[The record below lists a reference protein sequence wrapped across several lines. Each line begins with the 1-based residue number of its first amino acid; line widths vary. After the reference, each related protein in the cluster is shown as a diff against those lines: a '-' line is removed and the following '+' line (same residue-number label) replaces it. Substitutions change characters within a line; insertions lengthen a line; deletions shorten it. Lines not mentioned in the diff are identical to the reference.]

1 MMRSLYSAVSGL
13 KNHQTRMDV
22 IGNNIANINT
32 TGFKANRVNFS
43 SMLSQ
48 NLSAAS
54 SPQGNLGGVNA
65 KQIGLGSAIASI
77 DTLTGDGSVQST
89 GQNTDL
95 AISGNGYFVLKEGE
109 ESYYTRDGSFRFDE
123 VGNYVSAGGLKVQG
137 WMADDEGVVSTN
149 SEVTDIIVPAGQ
161 TMSPSQTTKIDIT
174 KNLSA
179 EEEVLNGKIVIK
191 AAVTGQNNG
200 TVQGTFGDGYY
211 KIDTNTNEITIVYE
225 SYAAYVAESGN
236 NSPTV
241 GNAAQLPATLAA
253 QIQTDTGNQVTA
265 NSDTVNTIE
274 EPGKSGSVVITV
286 PLTLPTPPATL
297 TGIKQ
302 GTFVGGTYNI
312 VGSEL
317 TITYTNYDAYV
328 NAARPNRK
336 VDPIEGE
343 TTDIP
348 PALANEIATATGY
361 VFPTP
366 PNGTAEK
373 VEKVGVIQSIITY
386 DSEGI
391 EHKVSIL
398 YTKMGNNR
406 WNMEVQASSDGDT
419 ISNAKGVLQFDEKG
433 DFVSSTLNEFEI
445 VPTNGTVDPLE
456 ISLNFNDETFTQY
469 AGSTNVKA
477 DPDGYTTG
485 TLDSVDFDS
494 VGCVIGTF
502 SNGQKKTLAQVAM
515 ATFNNPG
522 GLESAGS
529 NLYSESKNSG
539 TAQISASGA
548 NGAGEIT
555 PSALEMSNAN
565 LGEQFTDMIV
575 TQRGYQSNSKIIT
588 VSDEMLET
596 AINMKR

>member
-137 WMADDEGVVSTN
+137 WMADEQGAINTTS
-149 SEVTDIIVPAGQ
+149 SIEDIIVPAGQ
-161 TMSPSQTTKIDIT
+161 TMNPKATTKIDVS

-179 EEEVLNGKIVIK
+179 ETQQGAKIASQILVYDAEGMEHKVNIILER
-191 AAVTGQNNG
+191 ATVG
-200 TVQGTFGDGYY
+200 TSTSTWNVDVQDDQGNSVVSGGNQTLTFDGYG
-211 KIDTNTNEITIVYE
+211 KLTSNVTQGVSI
-225 SYAAYVAESGN
+225 
-236 NSPTV
+236 
-241 GNAAQLPATLAA
+241 TLANGA
-253 QIQTDTGNQVTA
+253 QSTLDFNVVFDPNQVTQY
-265 NSDTVNTIE
+265 S
-274 EPGKSGSVVITV
+274 
-286 PLTLPTPPATL
+286 
-297 TGIKQ
+297 
-302 GTFVGGTYNI
+302 
-312 VGSEL
+312 
-317 TITYTNYDAYV
+317 
-328 NAARPNRK
+328 
-336 VDPIEGE
+336 
-343 TTDIP
+343 
-348 PALANEIATATGY
+348 
-361 VFPTP
+361 
-366 PNGTAEK
+366 
-373 VEKVGVIQSIITY
+373 
-386 DSEGI
+386 
-391 EHKVSIL
+391 
-398 YTKMGNNR
+398 
-406 WNMEVQASSDGDT
+406 GDT
-419 ISNAKGVLQFDEKG
+419 
-433 DFVSSTLNEFEI
+433 TL
-445 VPTNGTVDPLE
+445 
-456 ISLNFNDETFTQY
+456 
-469 AGSTNVKA
+469 KA

-539 TAQISASGA
+539 AAQISASGA